1 MGKMKD
7 LYLRL
12 QEAGYDSKAML
23 NINDL
28 INIYEDVDMAIK
40 AHNAGITRRKIELLE
55 LPSRWVYHIYV
66 DIFSE
71 NNR

>member
-1 MGKMKD
+1 

-12 QEAGYDSKAML
+12 QESGYDSKAMQ
-23 NINDL
+23 NIIDMIGIYNDV
-28 INIYEDVDMAIK
+28 EMGIK

-66 DIFSE
+66 DIFSD